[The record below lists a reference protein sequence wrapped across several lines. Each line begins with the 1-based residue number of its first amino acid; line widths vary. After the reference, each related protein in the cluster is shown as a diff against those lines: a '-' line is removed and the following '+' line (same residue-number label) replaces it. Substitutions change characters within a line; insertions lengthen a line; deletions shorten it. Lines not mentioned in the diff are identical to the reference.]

1 MLDQISKAAF
11 DPLRGQTF
19 RLSYGTSES
28 LDLELIEANALG
40 AATKARADRDPFS
53 LVFRHNGERRN
64 LPQGTYPLEHAG
76 LGHLEVFLVPIGP
89 DGQGMR
95 YEAIFT

>member
-19 RLSYGTSES
+19 RLSYGADQS
-28 LDLELIEANALG
+28 LDLELAETTSLG
-40 AATKARADRDPFS
+40 AASKSSPHRAPFT

-64 LPQGTYPLEHAG
+64 LPQGTYALEHTD
-76 LGHLEVFLVPIGP
+76 LGRLEIFLVPIGP
-89 DGQGMR
+89 DSQGMR
-95 YEAIFT
+95 YEAVFT